1 MVRIKYFR
9 TLEITQRL
17 ATIWG
22 AFVREKE
29 EEEKGEEEKQL
40 NLSERNEFSV
50 LKKNFFFFKFFGHT
64 TQQVR
69 S

>member
-1 MVRIKYFR
+1 MVRIKFFR

-22 AFVREKE
+22 VLVKDKE
-29 EEEKGEEEKQL
+29 EKEKGEEEKPL

-50 LKKNFFFFKFFGHT
+50 LKIFFFFKFFGHT